1 MSFRIEK
8 KLFVKKENYFDFK
21 KYLSEKGIL
30 QLYQPRKINSVYLI
44 MNNLE
49 CIMIQLRDYCQ
60 EKDQN

>member
-30 QLYQPRKINSVYLI
+30 QLYQPRKINSVYFD
-44 MNNLE
+44 N
-49 CIMIQLRDYCQ
+49 
-60 EKDQN
+60 